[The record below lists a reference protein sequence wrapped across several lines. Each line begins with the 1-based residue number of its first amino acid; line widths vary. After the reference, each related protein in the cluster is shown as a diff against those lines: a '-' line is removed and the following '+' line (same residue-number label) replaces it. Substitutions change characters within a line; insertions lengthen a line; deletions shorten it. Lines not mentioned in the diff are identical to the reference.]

1 VPLARTPKTATAPLS
16 TRASDTFSAPASLV
30 TEIRSGRRLAY
41 PAGKGCKSIRW
52 FVVNN
57 METGGLVQVVFPQSF
72 ADLATKA
79 SNS

>member
-16 TRASDTFSAPASLV
+16 TRASDTFSAPTSLV
-30 TEIRSGRRLAY
+30 TKIRSGRRLTY

-57 METGGLVQVVFPQSF
+57 KETGGLQGVFPQTF